1 MTDKKI
7 KILTIS
13 DHPLSPSGV
22 GSQTKYVIEAL
33 LKSGKFQVFSMAGAI
48 THDNYEAQYVEPY
61 GKDWIIQPVD
71 GYGTQE
77 TVRSITRTYR
87 PDMLWFMTDPRFWE
101 WLWSMDNEVRSLMPM
116 VYYHVWDNFPLPLYN
131 KKFYEANDYIATI
144 SKVTQSIVEGV
155 APSVESKYIP
165 HAVDSEVFKKLEDKE
180 IAEYKKEFFDDE
192 NKFII
197 FWNNRNA
204 RRKSTGSLIKWYKTF
219 YETLSDEE
227 KKQVLLL
234 MHTDPSDPYGQDIN
248 SILKD
253 WGMNDGQVLISKTK
267 VPPESLAVMYNV
279 ADITVNVSD
288 AEGFGLA
295 TLESLSCETPIIV
308 TMTGGLQEQVTDGE
322 EFFGVGI
329 EPTAKAVIGSQQVP
343 YIYEDRISEE
353 DFVNALDKMF
363 RMTKDDR
370 KEVGKKGREH
380 VLKNYNFEDFQ
391 NTWVDTMTNINKS
404 HGSWEN
410 RKKYKNWKM
419 LEL

>member
-1 MTDKKI
+1 MRISQNGTLPMTDKKI

-165 HAVDSEVFKKLEDKE
+165 HAVDSEVFKKLQDKE

-197 FWNNRNA
+197 FWNNIIFVLQIYR
-204 RRKSTGSLIKWYKTF
+204 
-219 YETLSDEE
+219 LS
-227 KKQVLLL
+227 
-234 MHTDPSDPYGQDIN
+234 
-248 SILKD
+248 
-253 WGMNDGQVLISKTK
+253 
-267 VPPESLAVMYNV
+267 
-279 ADITVNVSD
+279 
-288 AEGFGLA
+288 
-295 TLESLSCETPIIV
+295 
-308 TMTGGLQEQVTDGE
+308 
-322 EFFGVGI
+322 
-329 EPTAKAVIGSQQVP
+329 
-343 YIYEDRISEE
+343 
-353 DFVNALDKMF
+353 
-363 RMTKDDR
+363 
-370 KEVGKKGREH
+370 
-380 VLKNYNFEDFQ
+380 
-391 NTWVDTMTNINKS
+391 
-404 HGSWEN
+404 
-410 RKKYKNWKM
+410 
-419 LEL
+419 